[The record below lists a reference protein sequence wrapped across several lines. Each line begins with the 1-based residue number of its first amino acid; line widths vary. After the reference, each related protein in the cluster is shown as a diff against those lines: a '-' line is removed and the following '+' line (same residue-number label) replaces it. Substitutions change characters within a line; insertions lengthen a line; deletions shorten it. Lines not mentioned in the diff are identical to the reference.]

1 MCCSEFSKLPV
12 LRSTCIKQRLQRL
25 ETLSHSLSLNSV
37 FFLFITLPRP
47 LACKIMGYTLR
58 LYEAGAKMELRWI
71 EELVEVD
78 SRDSIYVVRN
88 KYVRVLIRCAKVFF
102 RTAY

>member
-1 MCCSEFSKLPV
+1 
-12 LRSTCIKQRLQRL
+12 
-25 ETLSHSLSLNSV
+25 
-37 FFLFITLPRP
+37 
-47 LACKIMGYTLR
+47 MGYTLR

>member
-1 MCCSEFSKLPV
+1 
-12 LRSTCIKQRLQRL
+12 
-25 ETLSHSLSLNSV
+25 
-37 FFLFITLPRP
+37 
-47 LACKIMGYTLR
+47 
-58 LYEAGAKMELRWI
+58 MELRWV
-71 EELVEVD
+71 EELVD